1 MFQSAR
7 IKLTVLY
14 VLIALIITTFFSV
27 QVYYG
32 FGLEIERGLQ
42 RQRVFIQQGTIPSNV
57 PQITFHI
64 KPDPALLQDERQRF
78 LIRIL
83 LTDLIMIIVSA
94 GAGYFLAGKTL
105 QPIKEM
111 IDEQNRFITD
121 ASHEL
126 NTPLT
131 SLRTTIEVNLRDKK
145 LSTEEARKVLESN
158 LEEVDELQTL
168 SGELIQLAQYQKT
181 PGQGNFEQLSLDEII
196 QSAVKKT
203 SSLAKKK
210 QISVATKIP
219 QIALQGDKKSLIE
232 LFVILLDNAIK
243 YSSEERSISI
253 NAAKTDGKV
262 IITVEDNGMGI
273 DEKDLPH
280 IFNRFFRTDKS
291 RSKQQV
297 NGYGLGLS
305 IAKRIVALHLGKI
318 SAKSTTKGDK
328 QGATFMIELPC

>member
-14 VLIALIITTFFSV
+14 FIIALAITAFFSI
-27 QVYYG
+27 QAYYG
-32 FGLEIERGLQ
+32 FGFEFERGLQ
-42 RQRVFIQQGTIPSNV
+42 RQRVSMEQGTRPINPPPGSY
-57 PQITFHI
+57 IR
-64 KPDPALLQDERQRF
+64 KADPALLKDVRERI

-83 LTDLIMIIVSA
+83 LTDLLIIIVAA

-145 LSTEEARKVLESN
+145 LTLNDAKSVLESN
-158 LEEVDELQTL
+158 LEEVDELQAL
-168 SGELIQLAQYQKT
+168 SGELITLAQYQKM
-181 PGQGNFEQLSLDEII
+181 PGQIHFEQLALDEII
-196 QSAVKKT
+196 RIAIKKT
-203 SSLAKKK
+203 ASLAHKK
-210 QISVATKIP
+210 QIPVTADISEVSV
-219 QIALQGDKKSLIE
+219 QGDKKSLIE

-243 YSSEERSISI
+243 YSPDEKPVTIS
-253 NAAKTDGKV
+253 ATKTDGKV
-262 IITVEDNGMGI
+262 HIIVEDKGI
-273 DEKDLPH
+273 GIENEELPH

-291 RSKQQV
+291 RTKQQV
-297 NGYGLGLS
+297 SGYGLGLS
-305 IAKRIVALHLGKI
+305 IAKRIIALHNGKI
-318 SAKSTTKGDK
+318 SAKSIPAKGTTF
-328 QGATFMIELPC
+328 TIELPC